1 MRKAI
6 IAGAVAAAFLAA
18 GAFASQA
25 ATDIDITIGKN
36 KGISCGTG
44 KRILEGKG
52 YVNVQPRDCV
62 NEIFVYT
69 GLRNGKKWWIEVRRR
84 DGRVIDT
91 VRF

>member
-6 IAGAVAAAFLAA
+6 IAGAVAAAFLAT
-18 GAFASQA
+18 GAISTQA
-25 ATDIDITIGKN
+25 ATNVDITIGKN

-52 YVNVQPRDCV
+52 YVNVQARDCV
-62 NEIFVYT
+62 NEIYVYT

-84 DGRVIDT
+84 DGRVID
-91 VRF
+91 VMRR

>member
-6 IAGAVAAAFLAA
+6 IAGVVAAVFMTAGAVAT
-18 GAFASQA
+18 QA
-25 ATDIDITIGKN
+25 ATNVDITIGKN

-52 YVNVQPRDCV
+52 YVNVQPRDCI
-62 NEIFVYT
+62 NEIYVYT
-69 GLRNGKKWWIEVRRR
+69 ALRNGKKWWIEVRRR

-91 VRF
+91 MRR